1 VVAHPDGALGPYLS
15 SLQTL
20 HSLGALTVLPGHGPE
35 LPSLA
40 KVSQEYLAHREERLT
55 QIREALTRLGDDA
68 TARQI
73 VEDVY
78 ADVDEAVWWA
88 AELSVRAQLDY
99 LRG

>member
-1 VVAHPDGALGPYLS
+1 LS
-15 SLQTL
+15 
-20 HSLGALTVLPGHGPE
+20 
-35 LPSLA
+35 
-40 KVSQEYLAHREERLT
+40 
-55 QIREALTRLGDDA
+55 QIRDALVRMGPDA

-78 ADVDEAVWWA
+78 ADVDESVWWA